1 MPAGFA
7 AARIRLPDGKPPS
20 DLSREPA
27 HFNDDEIHQSYVDPT
42 SLVRACMRARQW
54 DLQESK
60 TP

>member
-7 AARIRLPDGKPPS
+7 A
-20 DLSREPA
+20 
-27 HFNDDEIHQSYVDPT
+27 IHQSHVDLT
-42 SLVRACMRARQW
+42 SLVRAYMQAHQW